1 METEIMLVLK
11 DISETLKQMKEEIL
25 ERWSS
30 ELTSTVTVKLVVS
43 GLHNYKDLS
52 YFKET
57 LSKEIR
63 GLKELHQ
70 RSYARGQVELDL
82 EVKGNTQNVAD
93 DLSAITLNQRKIS
106 ILEMTQNRI
115 KASISSK

>member
-1 METEIMLVLK
+1 
-11 DISETLKQMKEEIL
+11 
-25 ERWSS
+25 
-30 ELTSTVTVKLVVS
+30 VTVKLVVS
-43 GLHNYKDLS
+43 GLHNYNDLS
-52 YFKET
+52 RFKDI
-57 LSKEIR
+57 LSTQIR

-70 RSYARGQVELDL
+70 RSYACGQVELDI

-115 KASISSK
+115 KASLSPGKTMKD